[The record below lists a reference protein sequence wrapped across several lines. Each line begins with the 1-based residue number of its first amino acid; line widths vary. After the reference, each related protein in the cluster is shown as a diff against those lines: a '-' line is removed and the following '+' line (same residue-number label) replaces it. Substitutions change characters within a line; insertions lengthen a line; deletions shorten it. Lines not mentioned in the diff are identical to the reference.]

1 LFQVAYPIGAQVG
14 VLLPFGRRQESEAD
28 HMGLI
33 YMARAGYDPEAAVQ
47 FWERFSAYNQARGGG
62 GGPAFLR
69 THPVDSVRIEN
80 LKKWMPEAKAEYR
93 TDVISSPAR

>member
-1 LFQVAYPIGAQVG
+1 
-14 VLLPFGRRQESEAD
+14 
-28 HMGLI
+28 
-33 YMARAGYDPEAAVQ
+33 MARAGYNPEAAVE
-47 FWERFSAYNQARGGG
+47 FWQRFAAYNEGRG